1 MQFPNIDP
9 TAFTIFGIDI
19 QWYGISYALGI
30 FLALLYSKNLARK
43 FNSINQEVLDDILI
57 WIALGI
63 IIGGRLGY
71 VIFYD
76 FIFYLNNINLIIL
89 GIREGGMSFHGGIIG
104 VIIACLLFS
113 RIKKINF
120 FPVMDIISCSAPI
133 GLFLGRIANFLN
145 SELWGKETTSFL
157 GIIFPNGGPN
167 PRHATQLY
175 ESFLEGIILF
185 IIINIFYRK
194 HFNKPGYTSSLFLVL
209 YGLFRALV
217 ELLREPDS
225 HIGFIIEPYLTLGM
239 LLCLPMIIIGL
250 TFLYYLNARYNR
262 K

>member
-30 FLALLYSKNLARK
+30 FLALLYSKNLART

-76 FIFYLNNINLIIL
+76 FVFYLNNINLILL

-113 RIKKINF
+113 KIKKLIF
-120 FPVMDIISCSAPI
+120 F
-133 GLFLGRIANFLN
+133 L
-145 SELWGKETTSFL
+145 
-157 GIIFPNGGPN
+157 
-167 PRHATQLY
+167 
-175 ESFLEGIILF
+175 
-185 IIINIFYRK
+185 
-194 HFNKPGYTSSLFLVL
+194 
-209 YGLFRALV
+209 
-217 ELLREPDS
+217 
-225 HIGFIIEPYLTLGM
+225 
-239 LLCLPMIIIGL
+239 
-250 TFLYYLNARYNR
+250 
-262 K
+262 